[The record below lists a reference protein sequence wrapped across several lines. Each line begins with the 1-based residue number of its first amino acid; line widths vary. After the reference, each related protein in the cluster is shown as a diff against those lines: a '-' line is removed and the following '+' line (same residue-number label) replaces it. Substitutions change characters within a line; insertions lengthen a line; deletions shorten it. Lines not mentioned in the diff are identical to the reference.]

1 MHISQPASAQAAAR
15 SVPILWTPHP
25 REYRFA
31 PAFLAAALALAG
43 CSRDAPTSPGQ
54 ELAHPLI
61 AAAAMVQP
69 SVIATIP
76 IPGCPQGVTVNS
88 TTGRVYATSFDDGT
102 VSVIDAASNTVV
114 ATIPVGTGPTHP
126 AVNETTNRIY
136 VPNIS
141 SNTVSVI
148 DGSDNSLI
156 ATVPVGSTPTSLAVN
171 PITNR
176 IYVANQSVGGGVSV
190 IDGNTNIVVA
200 TTATDAPRVGVAV
213 NPATNRIYA
222 TSGSN
227 VVVIDGATDVV
238 VATVG
243 LNNAPQLV
251 AVNSTTNRIYI
262 PEFFGNDVSVIN
274 GSDNTILATIT
285 VDISPTFVAVNPA
298 TNHIYT
304 TSGNNG
310 ASLVIIDGATSSVL
324 SSTPLFSSPRGIAV
338 DPSTGRVYAEDCGDN
353 TVKVIQE
360 QAPIH
365 YTFQGFFQPVDNP
378 SVATNTAN
386 AGSSIPVKF
395 KLGGNQGLDIF
406 RAGDPTSYPKITF
419 TDCTT
424 AATLD
429 AIETTTANPSGLS
442 YDAATDTYTYVWKT
456 DKAWGNR
463 CGTFQ
468 LGLKDGSDHHALF
481 KFKK

>member
-1 MHISQPASAQAAAR
+1 MYIFQHASAPAAVR
-15 SVPILWTPHP
+15 RVPILRLLHQST
-25 REYRFA
+25 RRFA
-31 PAFLAAALALAG
+31 PAFLAAALAIAG
-43 CSRDAPTSPGQ
+43 CGREAPTSPGQ
-54 ELAHPLI
+54 EPGHPLI
-61 AAAAMVQP
+61 AASAVTEP
-69 SVIATIP
+69 TVIATIP
-76 IPGCPQGVTVNS
+76 VPGCPQGVTVNS
-88 TTGRVYATSFDDGT
+88 ATGRVYATSFDAGT
-102 VSVIDAASNTVV
+102 VSVIDATSNTIV
-114 ATIPVGTGPTHP
+114 ATVPVGTGPTHP
-126 AVNETTNRIY
+126 AVNETTNRVY

-148 DGSDNSLI
+148 DGADNSLI

-190 IDGNTNIVVA
+190 IDGNTNTVVT
-200 TTATDAPRVGVAV
+200 TTAADAPRVGVAV
-213 NPATNRIYA
+213 NPITNRIYA
-222 TSGSN
+222 TSGNS
-227 VVVIDGATDVV
+227 VAVIDGTTDAV

-243 LNNAPQLV
+243 LTNAPQLV
-251 AVNSTTNRIYI
+251 ALNAATNRIYV
-262 PEFFGNDVSVIN
+262 PEFSGNDVSVIN
-274 GSDNTILATIT
+274 GSDNTILATIP
-285 VDISPTFVAVNPA
+285 VDISPSFVAVNPA
-298 TNHIYT
+298 TDHIYT

-310 ASLVIIDGATSSVL
+310 AALVIIDGVTSSVL

-338 DPSTGRVYAEDCGDN
+338 DPSTGRVYADDCGDN
-353 TVKVIQE
+353 TVKVIQG
-360 QAPIH
+360 QAPLH
-365 YTFQGFFQPVDNP
+365 YAFQGFFQPVDNP
-378 SVATNTAN
+378 DVATNSAN

-406 RAGDPTSYPKITF
+406 RPGDPTSYPKVTL

-442 YDAATDTYTYVWKT
+442 YDPATDTYTYVWKT
-456 DKAWGNR
+456 EKAWGNR